1 MGRAD
6 ATVAAEEHCLY
17 CFDVLAAHYAG
28 SDPPPPT
35 FDIVE
40 CPLFVTWN
48 KAARRQGDRHQ
59 LRGCIGCLRP
69 LPLTSLRD
77 YTLNAALHDRRFAP
91 IAHREIPELVCT
103 VQLLGQFERV
113 SLLTDWTIGVHGV
126 SINFVEERGI
136 ARSAVYLPDGPRL
149 LALLP
154 PPPSASPRAPPR
166 LTRLLRTS
174 LRRSDA

>member
-35 FDIVE
+35 FDIV
-40 CPLFVTWN
+40 
-48 KAARRQGDRHQ
+48 RRQGDRHQ